1 MKIAQMS
8 DLHYC
13 AKNLVE
19 SDRCFGAAITE
30 AIAVGVDAA
39 IISGD
44 STDHAMDA
52 HAPAVIALARQL
64 KRLADHCPV
73 LMLQGTFSHEPPGL
87 LRMFELIGAKH
98 PITIADR
105 VGSFGLADDCFE
117 VLVSGKAYRMVVT
130 ALPTLNKAD
139 IAALT
144 AQSVGD
150 AGNKAGQLI
159 SSIIEAFAAGNRM
172 LHKQGI
178 PTVLVSHGTV
188 LNCITEHGVPM
199 AGTDHEYGLG
209 SLFAADADVVAL
221 GHIHKHQMWKNQNSA
236 LSGRHQIVAY
246 AGSIG
251 RFHYGEDGDKVWLEW
266 DMNAGNP
273 SFVAHPTPS
282 RRTVDLFFDG
292 PPDMDKIREMASSL
306 DGLFVRVRYE
316 VDEEHRQKVDR
327 EGIKTLLA
335 GAAEVQIEGK
345 TLIVE
350 RVRAAGISTVLSLAE
365 KLKKWCEATAT
376 PQEGLQARLTDLQSQ
391 ASETIVGGIM
401 DRLNGRT
408 AVTVRSEPVVDA
420 TSKLASPKVEFLEQ
434 VGEVGPEKSTQ
445 SDDLFGPERSQES
458 LFEV

>member
-64 KRLADHCPV
+64 KRLEDHCPV

-188 LNCITEHGVPM
+188 LNCIADGGCVCVVHPGHGTKRD
-199 AGTDHEYGLG
+199 GTLHASDLLQELPGGGGAARG
-209 SLFAADADVVAL
+209 SVLCRQF
-221 GHIHKHQMWKNQNSA
+221 IFWQERP
-236 LSGRHQIVAY
+236 GR
-246 AGSIG
+246 
-251 RFHYGEDGDKVWLEW
+251 RDRPK
-266 DMNAGNP
+266 
-273 SFVAHPTPS
+273 
-282 RRTVDLFFDG
+282 R
-292 PPDMDKIREMASSL
+292 
-306 DGLFVRVRYE
+306 
-316 VDEEHRQKVDR
+316 VDR
-327 EGIKTLLA
+327 LRCGNSCRRLDQRNRTGPGLL
-335 GAAEVQIEGK
+335 
-345 TLIVE
+345 LIN
-350 RVRAAGISTVLSLAE
+350 A
-365 KLKKWCEATAT
+365 
-376 PQEGLQARLTDLQSQ
+376 
-391 ASETIVGGIM
+391 
-401 DRLNGRT
+401 
-408 AVTVRSEPVVDA
+408 
-420 TSKLASPKVEFLEQ
+420 
-434 VGEVGPEKSTQ
+434 
-445 SDDLFGPERSQES
+445 PER
-458 LFEV
+458 